1 MAEAFVYDHVR
12 TPRGK
17 GKAVGSLHEV
27 KPVDLVVGLLDEIRT
42 RNPSL
47 DPARVDDVVLG
58 VVTPIGD
65 QGGDIAKTAAL
76 AAGYPETV
84 AGVQLNRFCASGLE
98 AVNQAASRVRGGFE
112 DLILAG
118 GVESMSRV
126 PMGSDGGAWAMDPRT
141 ALTTGFVPQGIGAD
155 LIATLGGWTRAD
167 VDAYAAESH
176 HRAAKAWANGYFAD
190 SVVPVRD
197 LNGLVVLDHDETI
210 RPDTSPEGL
219 AGLKPSFASIGA
231 DAGFDDVAL
240 EKYHWVEKIDH
251 VHHAGNSSG
260 IVDGAAIMAVGSEQ
274 VGSDLGLTPRARVLA
289 TAVSGADP
297 TIMLTGPAPAARKA
311 LAKAGLSVEDIDLFE
326 INEAFAA
333 VAMRFMQDL
342 DISAEIT
349 NVNGGAIAMGHP
361 LGATGAMILGT
372 LIDELQRRD
381 LRRGLATLCV
391 GGGMGIATDRRAAY
405 DRRAVTRASTTARR
419 SWWSSERRG

>member
-1 MAEAFVYDHVR
+1 MAEAFIFDHIR
-12 TPRGK
+12 TPRGR
-17 GKAVGSLHEV
+17 GKATGSLHEV
-27 KPVDLVVGLLDEIRT
+27 KPVDLVVGLLDEIKT
-42 RNPSL
+42 RNPGL
-47 DPARVDDVVLG
+47 DPHRIDDVVLG
-58 VVTPIGD
+58 VVSPIGD

-76 AAGYPETV
+76 KAGYPDTV

-126 PMGSDGGAWAMDPRT
+126 PMGSDGGAWASDPAT
-141 ALTTGFVPQGIGAD
+141 ALATGFVPQGIGAD
-155 LIATLGGWTRAD
+155 LIATIEGWNRED
-167 VDAYAAESH
+167 VDTYAAESH

-190 SVVPVRD
+190 AVIPVRD
-197 LNGLVVLDHDETI
+197 LNGVTVLEHDETI
-210 RPDTSPEGL
+210 RPDTSVEGL
-219 AGLKPSFASIGA
+219 AGLKPSFAQMGR

-240 EKYHWVEKIDH
+240 EKYHWVERINH

-260 IVDGAAIMAVGSEQ
+260 IVDGAAIMAIGSEQ
-274 VGSDLGLTPRARVLA
+274 VGVDLGLTPRARIIA

-311 LAKAGLSVEDIDLFE
+311 LAKAGLDVEDIDLFE

-333 VAMRFMQDL
+333 VAMRFMRDMGIT
-342 DISAEIT
+342 DEIT

-361 LGATGAMILGT
+361 LGATGAIILGT
-372 LIDELQRRD
+372 LVDELARRD
-381 LRRGLATLCV
+381 QKRGLATLCV
-391 GGGMGIATDRRAAY
+391 GGGMGIATI
-405 DRRAVTRASTTARR
+405 V
-419 SWWSSERRG
+419 ELV

>member
-1 MAEAFVYDHVR
+1 MSTEAFVYDALR

-17 GKAVGSLHEV
+17 GKKNGSLHEV
-27 KPVDLVVGLLDEIRT
+27 KPVDLMVGLLDAVKE

-47 DPARVDDVVLG
+47 DVNRVDDVVLG
-58 VVTPIGD
+58 VVSPIGD

-76 AAGYPETV
+76 AAGYPDTV

-126 PMGSDGGAWAMDPRT
+126 AMGSDGGSWASDSAT
-141 ALTTGFVPQGIGAD
+141 AFATTFVPQGIGAD
-155 LIATLGGWTRAD
+155 LIATIEGFSRED
-167 VDAYAAESH
+167 VDTFAVESN
-176 HRAAKAWANGYFAD
+176 HRAAKAWADGRFAGQI
-190 SVVPVRD
+190 VPVKD
-197 LNGLVVLDHDETI
+197 SNGVTVLDHDEFIKPESTV
-210 RPDTSPEGL
+210 EGL
-219 AGLKPSFASIGA
+219 ARLKPSFAGIG
-231 DAGFDDVAL
+231 DQGGFDSVAL
-240 EKYHWVEKIDH
+240 EKYHWIEKIDH

-260 IVDGAAIMAVGSEQ
+260 IVDGAALMAIGNEQ
-274 VGSDLGLTPRARVLA
+274 VGKDLGLTPRARIIA

-297 TIMLTGPAPAARKA
+297 TIMLTGPAPASRKA
-311 LAKAGLSVEDIDLFE
+311 LAKAGLEVEDIDLFE

-333 VAMRFMQDL
+333 VAMRYMRDMGI
-342 DISAEIT
+342 DHEIT

-372 LIDELQRRD
+372 LIDELERRD

-391 GGGMGIATDRRAAY
+391 GGGMGIATI
-405 DRRAVTRASTTARR
+405 V
-419 SWWSSERRG
+419 ELV